1 MDEFTHQL
9 FNQKSHSETTMTNDF
24 VQAKLS
30 KKAPYKLLALDG
42 GGIRGVLSLEILA
55 EIEQMLG
62 DALRQSGQLN
72 QDDSFVLGDYFDYI
86 AGTSTG
92 AIIATGLALGW
103 SVKNLQDLYGT
114 YGGEMFQK
122 LPWSKLIRKLTKY
135 DSLPLEKI
143 LKRKFGPR
151 TTIGDK
157 DLRTLLLLVMR
168 NATTDSPWLLTNN
181 PKAKYNDLARSDC
194 NLNLPLW
201 QLVRASTAAPIF
213 FPPEEV
219 AIAADKTFKF
229 VDGGMTSF
237 NSPGFQLYL
246 MATSAPFNVNWETT
260 NEQDMLLVS
269 IGTGLTPGIE
279 TGKAKKGK
287 KNFLNRLNFISNIL
301 TQVRK
306 LLGIVS
312 GMPLGLMSAAQYQQ
326 DLLCRLYGKC
336 LAGDELDNEVGD
348 LLKEKVKGPAARKLF
363 TYLRYDALLTKEG
376 LERLG
381 LNNIDPATVQGLDS
395 IESMPQLR
403 KIGQTVA
410 KQKVMLEHF
419 KGFI

>member
-1 MDEFTHQL
+1 
-9 FNQKSHSETTMTNDF
+9 MTNSF
-24 VQAKLS
+24 VQVKLS

-62 DALRQSGQLN
+62 DALRQSGQLK
-72 QDDSFVLGDYFDYI
+72 QDDNFVLGDYFDYI

-103 SVKNLQDLYGT
+103 SVKNLQDLYET
-114 YGGEMFQK
+114 YGEEMFQK

-143 LKRKFGPR
+143 LKRKFGHS
-151 TTIGDK
+151 TTMGDK

-181 PKAKYNDLARSDC
+181 PKAKYNDPARSDC

-219 AIAADKTFKF
+219 AIAANKTFKF

-237 NSPGFQLYL
+237 NSPGFQLFL

-279 TGKAKKGK
+279 TGKTNKGK
-287 KNFLNRLNFISNIL
+287 KKFISRLNFIDNIL
-301 TQVRK
+301 TQASVTSQK
-306 LLGIVS
+306 SASKGDGVS
-312 GMPLGLMSAAQYQQ
+312 PGS
-326 DLLCRLYGKC
+326 
-336 LAGDELDNEVGD
+336 N
-348 LLKEKVKGPAARKLF
+348 
-363 TYLRYDALLTKEG
+363 LRS
-376 LERLG
+376 
-381 LNNIDPATVQGLDS
+381 QS
-395 IESMPQLR
+395 S
-403 KIGQTVA
+403 
-410 KQKVMLEHF
+410 
-419 KGFI
+419 